1 MTSALVAGFVA
12 VLVGFTSSVVIVFQ
26 AAAALGATPA
36 QTASWIWALG
46 LGMGLTSLG
55 LSLKYRQPVLTAWS
69 TPGAALLVT
78 AGAGVPMAQAV
89 GAFMVCAVL
98 ITLAGATGWF
108 ERVMNRIPQ
117 ALAAALLAGV
127 LARFAFDAFA
137 AMQGDVLLVGAM
149 FVAYLLGRRWIP
161 RYAVPAVLAL
171 GIVIALA
178 QGRLQFGAV
187 PWSLA
192 VPVFTP
198 PAFSLGALV
207 GIALPLFVVTMASQ
221 NLPGV
226 AAQRANGYDTPV
238 SPVITTTGLASL
250 VLAPFGGYA
259 LNLAAITAAI
269 CMGREAHEDPAQ
281 RWKASAAAG
290 VCYIA
295 TGLLGGAV
303 VALIAAF
310 PKALVLAVAGL
321 ALLGTIGAGLA
332 TAMKDEAEREAAL
345 ITFVVT
351 ASGLTLGGVGSAFW
365 GVIAGALALAAARW
379 RRTR

>member
-1 MTSALVAGFVA
+1 
-12 VLVGFTSSVVIVFQ
+12 
-26 AAAALGATPA
+26 
-36 QTASWIWALG
+36 
-46 LGMGLTSLG
+46 
-55 LSLKYRQPVLTAWS
+55 
-69 TPGAALLVT
+69 
-78 AGAGVPMAQAV
+78 
-89 GAFMVCAVL
+89 
-98 ITLAGATGWF
+98 
-108 ERVMNRIPQ
+108 
-117 ALAAALLAGV
+117 
-127 LARFAFDAFA
+127 
-137 AMQGDVLLVGAM
+137 
-149 FVAYLLGRRWIP
+149 
-161 RYAVPAVLAL
+161 
-171 GIVIALA
+171 
-178 QGRLQFGAV
+178 
-187 PWSLA
+187 
-192 VPVFTP
+192 VFTMP
-198 PAFSLGALV
+198 SFSLSTLI

-238 SPVITTTGLASL
+238 SPVVTTTGLASL

-290 VCYIA
+290 VFYIA

-332 TAMKDEAEREAAL
+332 TAMKDETEREAAL

-365 GVIAGALALAAARW
+365 GVVAGALALAVARW
-379 RRTR
+379 RRSA